1 MESRKVCRMSILFE
15 KMMSESANR
24 QEQFEL
30 KSLYEEFIDDG
41 RSSSMLL
48 KRHKQAVNKRLTH

>member
-1 MESRKVCRMSILFE
+1 MSILFE